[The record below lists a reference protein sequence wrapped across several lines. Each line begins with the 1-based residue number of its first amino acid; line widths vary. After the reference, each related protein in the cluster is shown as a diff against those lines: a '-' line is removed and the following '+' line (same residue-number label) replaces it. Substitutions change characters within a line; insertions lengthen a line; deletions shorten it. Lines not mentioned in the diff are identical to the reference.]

1 MLTGNTTTEASVAM
15 VESYAIAAPRSGA
28 QAAVQEI
35 KATEPVPELKGKVT
49 TVKAAA
55 LVEWIKSI
63 SKHHS
68 GKGTTLGKVV
78 AACNG
83 KTVRLACR

>member
-1 MLTGNTTTEASVAM
+1 MA
-15 VESYAIAAPRSGA
+15 ESYAIAASRPGA
-28 QAAVQEI
+28 QTAEHAI

-49 TVKAAA
+49 IVKVTA

-68 GKGTTLGKVV
+68 VKGTTLGKVV
-78 AACNG
+78 AAMA
-83 KTVRLACR
+83 KPACR